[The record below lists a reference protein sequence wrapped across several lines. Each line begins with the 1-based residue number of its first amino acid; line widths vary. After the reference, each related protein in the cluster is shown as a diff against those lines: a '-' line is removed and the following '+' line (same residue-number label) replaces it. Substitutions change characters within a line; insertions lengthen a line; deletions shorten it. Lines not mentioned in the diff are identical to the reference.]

1 MFTIVIVTLL
11 AHAFTVAKGIGFFV
25 AGDCRRDTEK
35 HIIASVT
42 VGSLIFIVFQSWL
55 MVAKPE
61 TLLRSEDVYSLWLA
75 YNFFTSVL
83 HMCLSGL
90 LTKQRGERL
99 EHKL

>member
-11 AHAFTVAKGIGFFV
+11 AHVLAVAKCIGFFV
-25 AGDCRRDTEK
+25 TGDCRRDSEK

-42 VGSLIFIVFQSWL
+42 VGSMIFILFQAWL

-61 TLLRSEDVYSLWLA
+61 SILHSEDVYSLWLA
-75 YNFFTSVL
+75 YNFFTSAL
-83 HMCLSGL
+83 HMCLAGL

-99 EHKL
+99 GHKH